1 MTASKCP
8 RHPRCFAQ
16 IIDDCLSD
24 FLVARVNHEFRATGN
39 ATCCAESSL
48 VRTQMAVRSIIRL
61 ALVFCNLQLAPV
73 AALRTTPAHSLRV
86 QSSPLPRLTHRLAAA
101 SRVLLCAGVVHT
113 PTPPLAPPLPPLP
126 LPRFSWRTVFYFVA
140 NPLVMLPVAA
150 LLTWVAPGLNF
161 ASWLGSAFA
170 VSVETTRA
178 GILVAAPMLLLSLV
192 ADELI
197 PALKEVTQAS
207 RVITLYAFGSRLL
220 PLRASI
226 GAALI
231 STAAALAEELAF
243 RGTLQTGLAALG
255 TAVALPPALA
265 AALAVLVQALV
276 FGRLHSYTDSP
287 VYAVAAT
294 VAGLVFGG
302 AFALTQNLW
311 VPIVTHF
318 VVDLVSFL
326 VCHVQV
332 AALDEAE
339 QLALVET
346 DVPIATALRLTLG
359 PRPAAP
365 AKPTAGE
372 LPVEP

>member
-1 MTASKCP
+1 
-8 RHPRCFAQ
+8 
-16 IIDDCLSD
+16 
-24 FLVARVNHEFRATGN
+24 
-39 ATCCAESSL
+39 
-48 VRTQMAVRSIIRL
+48 MAKRSITRFAFACFTI
-61 ALVFCNLQLAPV
+61 LQLAPV
-73 AALRTTPAHSLRV
+73 AALRTTPAHSLRA
-86 QSSPLPRLTHRLAAA
+86 QSSPLPWLTHRSAAA
-101 SRVLLCAGVVHT
+101 SRVLLCAGVVNT

-178 GILVAAPMLLLSLV
+178 GILVAAPMLLISLV

-207 RVITLYAFGSRLL
+207 RVITMYAFGTRLL

-226 GAALI
+226 GATLI
-231 STAAALAEELAF
+231 STAAALAEEVAF

-302 AFALTQNLW
+302 AFALTKNLW

-318 VVDLVSFL
+318 IVDLVSFL
-326 VCHVQV
+326 VCHAQV

-359 PRPAAP
+359 PRPAAL
-365 AKPTAGE
+365 AKPAAGE
-372 LPVEP
+372 LPAEP